1 MRDYFYAQGDGK
13 GLPLEEL
20 QNYGYNDIMRLRIYY
35 DWSTDDLMEVSPIRP
50 CETWPLAPSKRSH
63 PLLTTTGPTPG
74 MCERFSEYPFRN
86 HGQAESSSDDKDTPQ
101 SSDDQAR

>member
-1 MRDYFYAQGDGK
+1 MQFMRDYFYAQGDGK

-50 CETWPLAPSKRSH
+50 CETWPLAPSEE
-63 PLLTTTGPTPG
+63 T
-74 MCERFSEYPFRN
+74 F
-86 HGQAESSSDDKDTPQ
+86 SSSSCDYGAH
-101 SSDDQAR
+101 SRNV